1 MLTLILAIHN
11 SSWFFCV
18 SVKFFY
24 TFEPLFVILPLF
36 QLISAKITCSV
47 TKHLNV
53 WPHREIIKGNL
64 GVIIRRTSLI
74 GGDLVI

>member
-1 MLTLILAIHN
+1 M
-11 SSWFFCV
+11 
-18 SVKFFY
+18 
-24 TFEPLFVILPLF
+24 ILPLF